1 MNDDPGLFEIMHSL
15 RAMRRLKP
23 DPVPPAMIDR
33 ILDAAIRAPSGQNT
47 QPWAFLAVTDADGK
61 RFFGERYRYW
71 LYERFGE
78 QITRDDPRSALGRS
92 INAARHLAD
101 HMHEAPVLLMV
112 MGKRDWPFA
121 VPSKERVGLAPPSY
135 GSIYPA
141 VQNLLLAC
149 RGLGLGAS
157 LTTMHQMFEPEMHEY
172 FGIPETYG
180 VVAVIPVG
188 FPTGRFGPVTREPA
202 PTRTHFNRWGGVR
215 PGLAEPADA

>member
-47 QPWAFLAVTDADGK
+47 QPWAFLVVTDADGK

-78 QITRDDPRSALGRS
+78 QITRDDPHSALGRS

-121 VPSKERVGLAPPSY
+121 VPAAERQGKAPPSY
-135 GSIYPA
+135 GSVYPC
-141 VQNLLLAC
+141 VQNILLAA

-157 LTTMHQMFEPEMHEY
+157 LTTMHQMFEDELHAH
-172 FGIPETYG
+172 FGIPSDYG
-180 VVAVIPVG
+180 VVAVIPIG
-188 FPTGRFGPVTREPA
+188 YPQGRFGPVSREPA
-202 PTRTHFNRWGGVR
+202 ASKTHYEHWGR
-215 PGLAEPADA
+215 QRRD